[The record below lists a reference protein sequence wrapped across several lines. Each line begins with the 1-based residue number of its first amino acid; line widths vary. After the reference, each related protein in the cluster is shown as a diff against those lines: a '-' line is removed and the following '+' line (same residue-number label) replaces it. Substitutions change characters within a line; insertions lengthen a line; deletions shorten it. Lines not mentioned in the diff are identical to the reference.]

1 MRRLTQTRKII
12 LKRSAVFAGI
22 CMLGILA
29 AFSSSL
35 AFQPRAVHQATKPA
49 EKMYA
54 ILLGTGFPRP
64 DADRAGPST
73 AVIFGE
79 KVFLVDAG
87 RGVMQR
93 VAGAAL
99 KPSSIQA
106 VFLTHLHS
114 DHIDGLP
121 DVFHST
127 WQFGR
132 STPFQLYGPEGTNDV
147 VDGIMKFYAADIHIR
162 RDLTEKLPAPGA
174 TIDTHILKEGVVYQ
188 DGDLRVA
195 AFLVDHFPVVPA
207 FGFRFDTP
215 GGSIVISG
223 DTHPNDNLV
232 RFAKG
237 ADILIH
243 EAYLPQSN
251 AESASPSDTATEGA
265 WFARYHSTAAEAGDD
280 AARAGVKILVLTH
293 LIPHRPGDSDPLFR
307 EEAAKSFHGKI
318 IVGHDLMR
326 IELPSAQR

>member
-1 MRRLTQTRKII
+1 MQAHTTV
-12 LKRSAVFAGI
+12 LKHTVFLAAV
-22 CMLGILA
+22 CSLGILA
-29 AFSSSL
+29 IFANSFASRQ
-35 AFQPRAVHQATKPA
+35 QPKPA
-49 EKMYA
+49 PKMYA

-64 DADRAGPST
+64 DPDRAGPST
-73 AVIFGE
+73 AIVVGE

-93 VAGAAL
+93 IAGAGL
-99 KPSSIQA
+99 KPANIQA
-106 VFLTHLHS
+106 VFITHLHS

-132 STPFQLYGPEGTNDV
+132 ATPFELYGPEGTKDV
-147 VDGIMKFYAADIHIR
+147 VDGMMKFYAADIHIR
-162 RDLTEKLPAPGA
+162 RDLTEKLPAAGA
-174 TIDTHILKEGVVYQ
+174 TVDTHILKEGVVYQ
-188 DGDLRVA
+188 DDALRVT
-195 AFLVDHFPVVPA
+195 AFLVDHWPVVPA
-207 FGFRFDTP
+207 FGFRFDTAT
-215 GGSIVISG
+215 GSIVISG

-243 EAYLPQSN
+243 EAYLPQTN
-251 AESASPSDTATEGA
+251 APTDTSSDVG
-265 WFARYHSTAAEAGDD
+265 WFVRYHSTAAEAGED

-293 LIPHRPGDSDPLFR
+293 LIPHRAGDSDPIFR

-326 IELPSAQR
+326 IDLPGASR

>member
-1 MRRLTQTRKII
+1 MQSQAIITKRRAIWVAACL
-12 LKRSAVFAGI
+12 
-22 CMLGILA
+22 LGILGIFTNSFA
-29 AFSSSL
+29 I
-35 AFQPRAVHQATKPA
+35 QQQEKPPA
-49 EKMYA
+49 KMYA

-64 DADRAGPST
+64 DADRAGPCT
-73 AVIFGE
+73 AIVIGE

-87 RGVMQR
+87 RSVMQR
-93 VAGAAL
+93 IAGSGL
-99 KPSSIQA
+99 KPASIQA

-132 STPFQLYGPEGTNDV
+132 STPFELYGPEGTKDI
-147 VDGIMKFYAADIHIR
+147 VDGMMKFYAADIHIR
-162 RDLTEKLPAPGA
+162 RDLTEKLPAAGA
-174 TIDTHILKEGVVYQ
+174 TVDMHILKEGVVYQ
-188 DGDLRVA
+188 DDDLRVT
-195 AFLVDHFPVVPA
+195 AFLVDHWPIVPA
-207 FGFRFDTP
+207 FGFRFDTSS
-215 GGSIVISG
+215 GSIVVSG

-237 ADILIH
+237 ADVLIH
-243 EAYLPQSN
+243 EAYLPQIT
-251 AESASPSDTATEGA
+251 APTDTASDSA

-293 LIPHRPGDSDPLFR
+293 LIPHRPGDSDPIFR

-326 IELPSAQR
+326 IDLPGAAN

>member
-1 MRRLTQTRKII
+1 
-12 LKRSAVFAGI
+12 
-22 CMLGILA
+22 
-29 AFSSSL
+29 
-35 AFQPRAVHQATKPA
+35 
-49 EKMYA
+49 MYA

-64 DADRAGPST
+64 DADRAGPCT
-73 AVIFGE
+73 AIVVGE

-93 VAGAAL
+93 IAGAGL
-99 KPSSIQA
+99 KPKSIQA

-147 VDGIMKFYAADIHIR
+147 VDGMMKFYAADIHIR
-162 RDLTEKLPAPGA
+162 RDLTEKLPAAGA
-174 TIDTHILKEGVVYQ
+174 TVDTHILKEGLVYQ
-188 DGDLRVA
+188 DGDLRVT

-207 FGFRFDTP
+207 FGFRFDTAS
-215 GGSIVISG
+215 GSIVISG

-237 ADILIH
+237 ADVLIH
-243 EAYLPQSN
+243 EAYLPQTT
-251 AESASPSDTATEGA
+251 APSDTAADGA
-265 WFARYHSTAAEAGDD
+265 WFARYHSSAAEAGDD
-280 AARAGVKILVLTH
+280 AARAGVIILVLTH
-293 LIPHRPGDSDPLFR
+293 LIPHRPGDSDSIFHD
-307 EEAAKSFHGKI
+307 EAAKMFHGKI

-326 IELPSAQR
+326 IDLPGAGR

>member
-1 MRRLTQTRKII
+1 VRWFIQKRRRDLNRGVFI
-12 LKRSAVFAGI
+12 AVPCLI
-22 CMLGILA
+22 GILA
-29 AFSSSL
+29 VFISSFAHL
-35 AFQPRAVHQATKPA
+35 QQAKPA
-49 EKMYA
+49 AKMYA

-64 DADRAGPST
+64 DADRAGPCT
-73 AVIFGE
+73 AIIVGE

-93 VAGAAL
+93 IAGAGL
-99 KPSSIQA
+99 KPANIQA

-132 STPFQLYGPEGTNDV
+132 NTPFELYGPEGTQDV
-147 VDGIMKFYAADIHIR
+147 VDGMMKFYAADIHIR
-162 RDLTEKLPAPGA
+162 RDLTEKLPAAGA
-174 TIDTHILKEGVVYQ
+174 TVDTHILREGVVYQ
-188 DGDLRVA
+188 DADLRVT

-207 FGFRFDTP
+207 FGFRFDTAS
-215 GGSIVISG
+215 GSFVISG

-237 ADILIH
+237 ADVLIH
-243 EAYLPQSN
+243 EAYLPQTN
-251 AESASPSDTATEGA
+251 APTDTASDGA

-280 AARAGVKILVLTH
+280 AARAGVKVLVLTH
-293 LIPHRPGDSDPLFR
+293 LIPHRPGDSDPIFR
-307 EEAAKSFHGKI
+307 DEAARSFHGKI

-326 IELPSAQR
+326 IDLPGAGN

>member
-1 MRRLTQTRKII
+1 LQTRKII
-12 LKRSAVFAGI
+12 LKRGALSLAL
-22 CMLGILA
+22 CLLGILA
-29 AFSSSL
+29 AFSNSF
-35 AFQPRAVHQATKPA
+35 ATQQRPIQQATKPGA
-49 EKMYA
+49 KIYA

-73 AVIFGE
+73 AIVIGDR
-79 KVFLVDAG
+79 VFLVDAG

-93 VAGAAL
+93 VAGAGL
-99 KPSSIQA
+99 KPASIQA

-132 STPFQLYGPEGTNDV
+132 GTPFQLYGPEGTSDV
-147 VDGIMKFYAADIHIR
+147 VDGIMEFYAADIHIR
-162 RDLTEKLPAPGA
+162 RDLTEKLPAAGA

-188 DGDLRVA
+188 DGDLRVT

-207 FGFRFDTP
+207 FGFRFDTSS
-215 GGSIVISG
+215 GSIVISG
-223 DTHPNDNLV
+223 DTHPNQNLV
-232 RFAKG
+232 RFAKD
-237 ADILIH
+237 ADVLIH

-251 AESASPSDTATEGA
+251 AQSSAPADTVPEGA
-265 WFARYHSTAAEAGDD
+265 WFARYHSTAAEAGND
-280 AARAGVKILVLTH
+280 AARAEVKILVLTH
-293 LIPHRPGDSDPLFR
+293 LIPHRRGDSDSLFR

-326 IELPSAQR
+326 IDLPSAQR

>member
-1 MRRLTQTRKII
+1 MTRNRLII
-12 LKRSAVFAGI
+12 LKRSALMAAVCLLGMFAA
-22 CMLGILA
+22 LSNSFA
-29 AFSSSL
+29 QQQ
-35 AFQPRAVHQATKPA
+35 QPAVPVT
-49 EKMYA
+49 KMYA

-64 DADRAGPST
+64 DAERAGPST
-73 AVIFGE
+73 AIIVGE

-93 VAGAAL
+93 IAGASI
-99 KPSSIQA
+99 KPANIQA

-132 STPFQLYGPEGTNDV
+132 STPFQLYGPEGSQDV
-147 VDGIMKFYAADIHIR
+147 VGGMMKFYAADIHIR
-162 RDLTEKLPAPGA
+162 RDLTEKLSAAGA
-174 TIDTHILKEGVVYQ
+174 TVETHILKEGVVYQ
-188 DGDLRVA
+188 EDSVRVT

-207 FGFRFDTP
+207 FGFRFDTAN
-215 GGSIVISG
+215 GSIVISG

-237 ADILIH
+237 ADVLIH
-243 EAYLPQSN
+243 EAYLQKPE
-251 AESASPSDTATEGA
+251 AEISAPKDTAAEGE
-265 WFARYHSTAAEAGDD
+265 WFTRYHSTAAEAGED

-293 LIPHRPGDSDPLFR
+293 LIPHRPGDSDAIFR
-307 EEAAKSFHGKI
+307 DESAKSFHGKI

-326 IELPSAQR
+326 IDLPNAQR